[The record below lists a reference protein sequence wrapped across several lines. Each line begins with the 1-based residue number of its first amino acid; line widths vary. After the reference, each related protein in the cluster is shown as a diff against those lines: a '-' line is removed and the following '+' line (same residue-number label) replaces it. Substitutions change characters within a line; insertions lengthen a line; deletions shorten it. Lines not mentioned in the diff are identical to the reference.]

1 MSGAG
6 VSWSPSAERDLQR
19 LDRVNQR
26 RVLSVILRFAETGD
40 GEVKR
45 LHGPYGSEFRLR
57 SGQLRIRFEI
67 GADGSIVILRILPRD
82 KAYR

>member
-1 MSGAG
+1 MSPAA

-19 LDRVNQR
+19 LDRANQR
-26 RVLSVILRFAETGD
+26 RVMSVILRFAETGE

-45 LHGPYGSEFRLR
+45 LQGPFGSEFRLR
-57 SGQLRIRFEI
+57 SGHLRIRFEI
-67 GADGSIVILRILPRD
+67 GSDGSIVILRVLPRD